1 MRLAA
6 VDIGSNTI
14 HALVVDAIEGGLEE
28 VAHFVEMPSLGS
40 VVARTGRIGEQIEE
54 AVRALRSGVDQ
65 ARPFGFEHLVAG
77 ATEAVR
83 RAADRDEFLR
93 RCSEAIGV
101 PVHLISPERE
111 AQLSFAGV
119 AQRHAVRQQW
129 LMADL
134 GGGSTE
140 LVVARHHQILA
151 WRSLP
156 IGSGVLAAKH
166 LSDPPVPRQRDALRA
181 EAVALLKDAP
191 DCEPSRLVATGGTA
205 SNLPQVISQ
214 QHPPAVLSRHELLR
228 AANHLDEA
236 PAAELE
242 KRYLLRPGRAVA
254 MRGGVEVLLLLLD
267 WAGLDRLHVS
277 LEGLR
282 QGMLLAYLERGEDW
296 WRDSTPVVTNESS
309 AGL

>member
-14 HALVVDAIEGGLEE
+14 HALAVDVVDGRLEE
-28 VAHFVEMPSLGS
+28 VSHFVEMPSLGTA
-40 VVARTGRIGEQIEE
+40 VAQTGRIGEKSES
-54 AVRALRSGVDQ
+54 AVAALRSVVDQ
-65 ARPFGFEHLVAG
+65 ARATGFEHLVAG
-77 ATEAVR
+77 ATAAVR
-83 RAADRDEFLR
+83 RAADGAEFLR

-119 AQRHAVRQQW
+119 AQRHAVRRQW

-140 LVVARHHQILA
+140 LVVAHHHDILT
-151 WRSLP
+151 WCSLP
-156 IGSGVLAAKH
+156 IGSGVLAGKH
-166 LSDPPVPRQRDALRA
+166 LSDPPREGEREALRA
-181 EAVALLKDAP
+181 EAVALLKEAP
-191 DCEPSRLVATGGTA
+191 ECEPTRLVATGGTA
-205 SNLPQVISQ
+205 SNLPQVVSPA
-214 QHPPAVLSRHELLR
+214 HPPTVISRHALLR
-228 AANHLDEA
+228 AANLLDQA

-242 KRYLLRPGRAVA
+242 QRYLLRPGRVVA
-254 MRGGVEVLLLLLD
+254 MRGGVEVVLLLLD

-277 LEGLR
+277 IEGLR
-282 QGMLLAYLERGEDW
+282 QGMILAYLERGDDW
-296 WRDSTPVVTNESS
+296 YRDTGPTVTNRGL

>member
-14 HALVVDAIEGGLEE
+14 HALVVDEHDGRLEE
-28 VAHFVEMPSLGS
+28 VAHFVEMPSLGAA
-40 VVARTGRIGEQIEE
+40 VARTGRIGEKSDE
-54 AVRALRSGVDQ
+54 AVAALRSVVDQ
-65 ARPFGFEHLVAG
+65 ARATGFEHLVAG
-77 ATEAVR
+77 ATAAVR
-83 RAADRDEFLR
+83 RATDGAEFLR

-101 PVHLISPERE
+101 PVQLISPERE

-119 AQRHAVRQQW
+119 AQRHAVRRQW

-140 LVVARHHQILA
+140 LVVAHHHRILT
-151 WRSLP
+151 WCSLP
-156 IGSGVLAAKH
+156 IGSGVLASKH
-166 LSDPPVPRQRDALRA
+166 LSDPPREGEREALRA

-191 DCEPSRLVATGGTA
+191 ECEPTRLVATGGTA
-205 SNLPQVISQ
+205 SNLPQVVSQ
-214 QHPPAVLSRHELLR
+214 ARPPTVISRHALLR
-228 AANHLDEA
+228 AANLLDQA
-236 PAAELE
+236 PAADLE
-242 KRYLLRPGRAVA
+242 RRYLLRPGRVVA

-282 QGMLLAYLERGEDW
+282 QGMILAYLERGEDW
-296 WRDSTPVVTNESS
+296 YHDTAPTVTNEGA

>member
-14 HALVVDAIEGGLEE
+14 HALVVDAVDGRLEE
-28 VAHFVEMPSLGS
+28 VGHYVEMPSLGAA
-40 VVARTGRIGEQIEE
+40 VARTGRIGEKTEE
-54 AVRALRSGVDQ
+54 AVTALRSVVDQ
-65 ARPFGFEHLVAG
+65 ARAAGFEHLVAG
-77 ATEAVR
+77 ATAAVR
-83 RAADRDEFLR
+83 RASDAEEFLR
-93 RCSEAIGV
+93 RCSDAIGV

-119 AQRHAVRQQW
+119 AGKHAVRRQW

-140 LVVARHHQILA
+140 LVVAKHHQIEA

-156 IGSGVLAAKH
+156 IGSGVLASKY
-166 LSDPPVPRQRDALRA
+166 LSDPPREGEREALRA

-191 DCEPSRLVATGGTA
+191 ECEPTRIVATGGTA
-205 SNLPQVISQ
+205 SNLPYLVSRT
-214 QHPPAVLSRHELLR
+214 HPPTVLSRHALLR

-242 KRYLLRPGRAVA
+242 KRYLFRPGRVVA

-282 QGMLLAYLERGEDW
+282 QGMILAYLERADDW
-296 WRDSTPVVTNESS
+296 WRDTGPAVTRELA
-309 AGL
+309 AGR

>member
-14 HALVVDAIEGGLEE
+14 HALVVDVVDGRLEE
-28 VAHFVEMPSLGS
+28 VAHFVEMPSLGAA
-40 VVARTGRIGEQIEE
+40 VARTGRIGEKSAE
-54 AVRALRSGVDQ
+54 AVAALRSVVDQ
-65 ARPFGFEHLVAG
+65 ARATGFEHLVAG
-77 ATEAVR
+77 ATAAVR
-83 RAADRDEFLR
+83 RAADGAEFLR

-119 AQRHAVRQQW
+119 AQRHAVRRQW

-140 LVVARHHQILA
+140 LVVAHHHRIEA

-156 IGSGVLAAKH
+156 IGSGVLASKH
-166 LSDPPVPRQRDALRA
+166 LSDPPREGEREALRA

-191 DCEPSRLVATGGTA
+191 ECEPTRLVATGGTA
-205 SNLPQVISQ
+205 SNLPHVVSPT
-214 QHPPAVLSRHELLR
+214 HPPTVLSRHALLR
-228 AANHLDEA
+228 AANLLDGA

-242 KRYLLRPGRAVA
+242 KRYLLRPGRVVA

-282 QGMLLAYLERGEDW
+282 QGMILAYLERGEDW
-296 WRDSTPVVTNESS
+296 YRDSGPAVTNGSS

>member
-6 VDIGSNTI
+6 VDIGSNTV
-14 HALVVDAIEGGLEE
+14 HALVVEVVDGRLEE
-28 VAHFVEMPSLGS
+28 VAHFVEMPSLGA
-40 VVARTGRIGEQIEE
+40 VVARTGRIGEKGPE
-54 AVRALRSGVDQ
+54 AIAALRSVVDQ
-65 ARPFGFEHLVAG
+65 ARATGFDHLVAG
-77 ATEAVR
+77 ATAAVR
-83 RAADRDEFLR
+83 RAADGEEFLR

-101 PVHLISPERE
+101 PVRLISPERE

-119 AQRHAVRQQW
+119 ASRHAVRRQW

-140 LVVARHHQILA
+140 LVVAHHHRIED

-156 IGSGVLAAKH
+156 IGSGVLASKY
-166 LSDPPVPRQRDALRA
+166 LSDPPREGEREALRA
-181 EAVALLKDAP
+181 EAVALLKDP
-191 DCEPSRLVATGGTA
+191 PECEPTRIVATGGTA
-205 SNLPQVISQ
+205 SNLPYVVSRTR
-214 QHPPAVLSRHELLR
+214 PPTVLSRHALLR
-228 AANHLDEA
+228 TATLLDGA

-242 KRYLLRPGRAVA
+242 KRYLLRAGRVVA

-282 QGMLLAYLERGEDW
+282 QGMILAYLERGEDW
-296 WRDSTPVVTNESS
+296 YRDSGPAVTNESS
-309 AGL
+309 AEL

>member
-14 HALVVDAIEGGLEE
+14 HALVVEALDGRLEE
-28 VAHFVEMPSLGS
+28 VAHFVEMPSLGAA
-40 VVARTGRIGEQIEE
+40 VARSGRIGEKGEE
-54 AVRALRSGVDQ
+54 AVRALRLVVDQ
-65 ARPFGFEHLVAG
+65 ARATGFEHLVAG
-77 ATEAVR
+77 ATAAVR
-83 RAADRDEFLR
+83 RAADGAEFLR

-101 PVHLISPERE
+101 PVHLISAERE
-111 AQLSFAGV
+111 AQLSFRGV
-119 AQRHAVRQQW
+119 AQRHAVRRQW

-140 LVVARHHQILA
+140 LVVARHHHILA

-156 IGSGVLAAKH
+156 IGSGVLASKH
-166 LSDPPVPRQRDALRA
+166 LSDPPRDGEREALRA

-191 DCEPSRLVATGGTA
+191 ECEPTRLVATGGTA
-205 SNLPQVISQ
+205 SNLPQVVSQ
-214 QHPPAVLSRHELLR
+214 ARPPTVISRHALLR
-228 AANHLDEA
+228 AANQLDQA

-242 KRYLLRPGRAVA
+242 RRYLLRPGRVVA

-282 QGMLLAYLERGEDW
+282 QGMILAYLELGEDW
-296 WRDSTPVVTNESS
+296 YRDTGPPVTNEAP

>member
-14 HALVVDAIEGGLEE
+14 HALVVDAVDGRLDE
-28 VAHFVEMPSLGS
+28 VYHFVEMPSLGAA
-40 VVARTGRIGEQIEE
+40 VARTGRIGEKSAE
-54 AVRALRSGVDQ
+54 AITALRTVVDEARAL
-65 ARPFGFEHLVAG
+65 GFEHLVAG

-83 RAADRDEFLR
+83 RASDGAEFLR

-101 PVHLISPERE
+101 PVRLISAERE

-119 AQRHAVRQQW
+119 AGGHAVRRQW

-140 LVVARHHQILA
+140 LVVAHHHHIEA

-156 IGSGVLAAKH
+156 IGSGVLAGKH
-166 LSDPPVPRQRDALRA
+166 LSDPPREGEREALRA
-181 EAVALLKDAP
+181 EAVALLNDAP
-191 DCEPSRLVATGGTA
+191 ECDPTRLVATGGTA
-205 SNLPQVISQ
+205 SNLPLVVSQ
-214 QHPPAVLSRHELLR
+214 THPPTVLSRHALLR
-228 AANHLDEA
+228 AANHLDQA
-236 PAAELE
+236 PAAVLE
-242 KRYLLRPGRAVA
+242 QRYTLRPGRVVA

-282 QGMLLAYLERGEDW
+282 QGMILAYLELDDNW
-296 WRDSTPVVTNESS
+296 YRDLGPAVTKEPA

>member
-14 HALVVDAIEGGLEE
+14 HALVVDADDGRLVE
-28 VAHFVEMPSLGS
+28 VGHFVEMPSLGAI
-40 VVARTGRIGEQIEE
+40 VARTGRIGERTEE
-54 AVRALRSGVDQ
+54 AVAALRSVVDQ
-65 ARPFGFEHLVAG
+65 ARATGFEHLIAG
-77 ATEAVR
+77 ATAAVR
-83 RAADRDEFLR
+83 RASDAAEFLQ

-101 PVHLISPERE
+101 PVRLISPERE

-119 AQRHAVRQQW
+119 AGKHAVRRQW

-134 GGGSTE
+134 GGASTE
-140 LVVARHHQILA
+140 LVVAHHHQIEA

-156 IGSGVLAAKH
+156 IGSGVLAGKY
-166 LSDPPVPRQRDALRA
+166 LSDPPREGEREALRA

-191 DCEPSRLVATGGTA
+191 ECEPTRIVATGGTA
-205 SNLPQVISQ
+205 SNLPYVVSRTS
-214 QHPPAVLSRHELLR
+214 PPTVLSRQALLR
-228 AANHLDEA
+228 AANQLDGT

-242 KRYLLRPGRAVA
+242 QRYVLRPGRVAA
-254 MRGGVEVLLLLLD
+254 MRGGVEVLLLFLD

-282 QGMLLAYLERGEDW
+282 QGMILAYLERGEDW
-296 WRDSTPVVTNESS
+296 WRDVGPTVTKEPA

>member
-1 MRLAA
+1 MRSAA

-14 HALVVDAIEGGLEE
+14 HALVVDVVDHRLEE
-28 VAHFVEMPSLGS
+28 VGHFVEMPSLGA
-40 VVARTGRIGEQIEE
+40 VVARTGRIGEKTEE
-54 AVRALRSGVDQ
+54 AVAALRSVVDQ
-65 ARPFGFEHLVAG
+65 ARAAGFEHLVAG
-77 ATEAVR
+77 ATSAVR
-83 RAADRDEFLR
+83 RAADREEFLQ

-101 PVHLISPERE
+101 PVRLISPERE

-119 AQRHAVRQQW
+119 AGKHAVRRQW

-140 LVVARHHQILA
+140 LVVAHDHQIEA

-156 IGSGVLAAKH
+156 IGSGVLANKY
-166 LSDPPVPRQRDALRA
+166 LSDPPREGEREALRA

-191 DCEPSRLVATGGTA
+191 ECDPTRLVATGGTA
-205 SNLPQVISQ
+205 SNLPYVVSRAR
-214 QHPPAVLSRHELLR
+214 PPTLLSRQALLR
-228 AANHLDEA
+228 AANQLDEA
-236 PAAELE
+236 PATDLE
-242 KRYLLRPGRAVA
+242 KRYLLRPGRVVA

-282 QGMLLAYLERGEDW
+282 QGMILAYLERGDDW
-296 WRDSTPVVTNESS
+296 WRDVDPPVTKATA